1 MEYDKTVVKI
11 WNIVKRKEDVMAE
24 LVRIDKD
31 TVRIEDGGV
40 RFFLLEG
47 SEKALLIDT
56 GMNTPDAKKIAE
68 SFTDLPLIL
77 INTHADRDHISG
89 NPSFDT
95 FYMSPAEAENY
106 AFGTQQTVSDVRSG
120 MIPVKEGDIIDL
132 GDRPLEIIDNPGHTP
147 GSIAILDVKNRVL
160 IGGDAIQDGNIF
172 MFGKFRDIDRYAASL
187 QHILE
192 YRDRFDVVYPSHG
205 TFPVSPELIRMLIGG
220 AQEIIASTAE
230 STTVELFGM
239 KIRLFKF
246 PYAGF
251 LCDL

>member
-1 MEYDKTVVKI
+1 
-11 WNIVKRKEDVMAE
+11 
-24 LVRIDKD
+24 
-31 TVRIEDGGV
+31 
-40 RFFLLEG
+40 
-47 SEKALLIDT
+47 
-56 GMNTPDAKKIAE
+56 
-68 SFTDLPLIL
+68 
-77 INTHADRDHISG
+77 
-89 NPSFDT
+89 
-95 FYMSPAEAENY
+95 
-106 AFGTQQTVSDVRSG
+106 
-120 MIPVKEGDIIDL
+120 
-132 GDRPLEIIDNPGHTP
+132 
-147 GSIAILDVKNRVL
+147 
-160 IGGDAIQDGNIF
+160 

-220 AQEIIASTAE
+220 AQEIIAGTAE